1 MDVLSSIP
9 GLWHPMA
16 GHKDALCSLYWV
28 APLQP
33 PCTYLLCLS
42 QFWSP
47 VPGAVWTPS
56 AAHLSSETLHQT
68 TTAAPV
74 WTPSLSQSQ
83 YLKLGNHCFSTEA
96 VFKENH
102 AKANFL
108 GRSYKESACQCRR
121 HKRCEFD
128 SWVGKI
134 LWSRKWQ
141 PAPCLENSRDRG
153 AWWATVYGVAKSW
166 TLLSTHTA
174 RTPTGCSGSSDM
186 PIALP
191 TLLLV

>member
-1 MDVLSSIP
+1 MDVLSSTP
-9 GLWHPMA
+9 GLWHPMP
-16 GHKDALCSLYWV
+16 GHKDALCSLRWA

-47 VPGAVWTPS
+47 MPGAVRTPS
-56 AAHLSSETLHQT
+56 AAHLRSETLHQT

-96 VFKENH
+96 VFKKNH

-108 GRSYKESACQCRR
+108 GCTVIKNPPANAGDTRDMNLIPGLGRSFE
-121 HKRCEFD
+121 
-128 SWVGKI
+128 VGNGN
-134 LWSRKWQ
+134 LLQYS
-141 PAPCLENSRDRG
+141 CLENSMGRG
-153 AWWATVYGVAKSW
+153 ASWATVYVVAESW
-166 TLLSTHTA
+166 TLLSTHAA
-174 RTPTGCSGSSDM
+174 RTPKGC
-186 PIALP
+186 
-191 TLLLV
+191 

>member
-1 MDVLSSIP
+1 MDVLSSTP
-9 GLWHPMA
+9 GLWRPMP
-16 GHKDALCSLYWV
+16 GHKDALCSLRWA

-47 VPGAVWTPS
+47 MPGAVRTPS

-96 VFKENH
+96 VFKKNH

-108 GRSYKESACQCRR
+108 GCTVIKNPPANAGDTRDMNLIPGLGRSFE
-121 HKRCEFD
+121 
-128 SWVGKI
+128 VGNGN
-134 LWSRKWQ
+134 LLQYS
-141 PAPCLENSRDRG
+141 CLENSMGRG
-153 AWWATVYGVAKSW
+153 ASWATVYVVAESW
-166 TLLSTHTA
+166 TLLSTHAA
-174 RTPTGCSGSSDM
+174 RTPKGC
-186 PIALP
+186 
-191 TLLLV
+191 